1 MSPSMGKNKGQLFLP
16 SEKVD
21 FFSKITGKPVCVK
34 QISRATVPEYLQN
47 DDKMQP
53 REFHLH
59 MRAAD
64 CAPESVVHIYD
75 WFERATR

>member
-1 MSPSMGKNKGQLFLP
+1 MGSFIQVRLEFITRLFY
-16 SEKVD
+16 SWIG
-21 FFSKITGKPVCVK
+21 FSKITGKPVCIK